1 MSLSNVCERE
11 KMRSISVVE
20 RGKKSSNDLSVG
32 LVGVDLLPYVTAG
45 GVIEL
50 LEDNI
55 GLQNLRE
62 IKSFA
67 RE

>member
-1 MSLSNVCERE
+1 MIYLL
-11 KMRSISVVE
+11 
-20 RGKKSSNDLSVG
+20 DL
-32 LVGVDLLPYVTAG
+32 LGVDLLPYVTAG